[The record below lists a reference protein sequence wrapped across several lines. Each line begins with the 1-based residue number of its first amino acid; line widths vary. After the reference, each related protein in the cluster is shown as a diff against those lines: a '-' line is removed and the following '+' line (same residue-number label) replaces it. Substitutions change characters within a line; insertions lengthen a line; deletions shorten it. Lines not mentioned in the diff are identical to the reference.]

1 MSDASR
7 IGSYRVD
14 LQPIGRRA
22 ELGPG
27 QTLLDAT
34 RAAGVELVSLCGGE
48 GWCQSCL
55 VRVVSG
61 LVSPP
66 SPVETKAL
74 SPEQLSAG
82 LRLACETVPLSDVKV
97 DIPPESL
104 ATQQRLSIEGQDVA
118 VKADPLVTPLDVT
131 LAPPTGHDLRA
142 DATRLSDACAVLRDA
157 PVEICPAVL
166 RTLSGQL
173 RSQGW
178 QARLAVRDHEGSLN
192 TAKGPRELAA
202 KSGQEGVG
210 PAPRFAPRGA
220 APGEVVAVLAPGD
233 RLFGLAVDIG
243 TTKLAAYLVDLAT
256 GHTVA
261 KTGEMNPQIGYG
273 EDVISRI
280 GYCAEHADGR
290 IVLQARLVETLN
302 TLVTQLCHEAGA
314 AQPQIVDAVAVGN
327 TAMHH
332 LFAGLPVDQL
342 ARAPYVAAVSDPLDL
357 RASDLGLVLASG
369 ASVHLPANIAGF
381 VGADHV
387 AMALATGAW
396 EETDRC
402 VVALDIG
409 TNTEV
414 TLTRGGRIWCC
425 SCASG
430 PAFEGAHIQDG
441 MRAAPGAIERVQ
453 IGEDG
458 KPHLKTIGD
467 QPPVGICGSGILDA
481 VSELLRAG
489 VINQKGAFLEGAPG
503 VSAEEGVH
511 RYILAAAETT
521 SHGRPVVINRKDI
534 NEVQLAKAAIRT
546 GVDVLLHEAGASWKE
561 IEEFIIAGA
570 FGTYLDVE
578 SSVNIGMFPPLPM
591 ERFHQVGNAAGA
603 GARQMLVSA
612 SRRCAA
618 AALARKVTYV
628 ELTVHRE
635 FTRRFLKALY
645 LSS

>member
-1 MSDASR
+1 M
-7 IGSYRVD
+7 
-14 LQPIGRRA
+14 
-22 ELGPG
+22 
-27 QTLLDAT
+27 
-34 RAAGVELVSLCGGE
+34 
-48 GWCQSCL
+48 
-55 VRVVSG
+55 
-61 LVSPP
+61 
-66 SPVETKAL
+66 
-74 SPEQLSAG
+74 
-82 LRLACETVPLSDVKV
+82 
-97 DIPPESL
+97 
-104 ATQQRLSIEGQDVA
+104 
-118 VKADPLVTPLDVT
+118 
-131 LAPPTGHDLRA
+131 
-142 DATRLSDACAVLRDA
+142 
-157 PVEICPAVL
+157 
-166 RTLSGQL
+166 
-173 RSQGW
+173 
-178 QARLAVRDHEGSLN
+178 
-192 TAKGPRELAA
+192 
-202 KSGQEGVG
+202 
-210 PAPRFAPRGA
+210 
-220 APGEVVAVLAPGD
+220 LAPGD

-256 GHTVA
+256 GHTIA

-314 AQPQIVDAVAVGN
+314 MQPQIVDAVVVGN

-342 ARAPYVAAVSDPLDL
+342 AHAPYVAAVSDPLDL
-357 RASDLGLVLASG
+357 RASDLGLVLAPG
-369 ASVHLPANIAGF
+369 ANVHLPANIAGF

-402 VVALDIG
+402 IVALDIG

-414 TLTRGGRIWCC
+414 TLTKGGRIWCC

-453 IGEDG
+453 ISEDE
-458 KPHLKTIGD
+458 KPHLKTIDD
-467 QPPVGICGSGILDA
+467 QPPIGICGSGILDA

-489 VINQKGAFLEGAPG
+489 IINGKGAFREDAPG
-503 VSAEEGVH
+503 VSAEEGVY
-511 RYILAAAETT
+511 RYTLATTETT
-521 SHGRPVVINRKDI
+521 GHGRAVVVNRKDI

-546 GVDVLLHEAGASWKE
+546 GVDVLLHEAGASCDE

-578 SSVNIGMFPPLPM
+578 SSVNIGMFPALPM

-612 SRRCAA
+612 SRRYAA
-618 AALARKVTYV
+618 AALACKVTYV

>member
-1 MSDASR
+1 MSDTSR
-7 IGSYRVD
+7 IGSFRVD
-14 LQPIGRRA
+14 LQPVGRRA

-34 RAAGVELVSLCGGE
+34 RAAGVELVSLCSGE
-48 GWCQSCL
+48 GWCHSCL
-55 VRVVSG
+55 VRAVSG

-66 SPVETKAL
+66 SLVEKAAL
-74 SPEQLSAG
+74 SPEQLAAG
-82 LRLACETVPLSDVKV
+82 FRLACETVPLSDVKV

-104 ATQQRLSIEGQDVA
+104 TTQQRLSIEGQDVA

-131 LAPPTGHDLRA
+131 LAPPTSHDLRA
-142 DATRLSDACAVLRDA
+142 DATRLSDACATLGHA
-157 PVEICPAVL
+157 PVEICSEVL
-166 RTLSGQL
+166 RTLSDQL

-178 QARLAVRDHEGSLN
+178 QARLAVRDHEGSLKD
-192 TAKGPRELAA
+192 AKAPRELAG
-202 KSGQEGVG
+202 KSGQGAVG
-210 PAPRFAPRGA
+210 PAPRFAPQGA
-220 APGEVVAVLAPGD
+220 SPDKVVAVLAPGD
-233 RLFGLAVDIG
+233 RLFGLAVDIS

-256 GHTVA
+256 SHTVA

-302 TLVTQLCHEAGA
+302 TLATQLCHEAGA
-314 AQPQIVDAVAVGN
+314 TQLQIVDAVAVGN

-342 ARAPYVAAVSDPLDL
+342 GRAPYVAAVSDPLDL
-357 RASDLGLVLASG
+357 RASDLGLVLAPG
-369 ASVHLPANIAGF
+369 ASVQLPANIAGF

-414 TLTRGGRIWCC
+414 TLTKGGRIWCC

-489 VINQKGAFLEGAPG
+489 IINRKGAFREGAPG
-503 VSAEEGVH
+503 VSAEEGV
-511 RYILAAAETT
+511 YQYTLAPAETT
-521 SHGRPVVINRKDI
+521 GHGRSVVVNRKDI

-546 GVDVLLHEAGASWKE
+546 GVDVLLHEAGASWEE

-578 SSVNIGMFPPLPM
+578 SSMNIGMFPALPM
-591 ERFHQVGNAAGA
+591 ERFRQVGNAAGA
-603 GARQMLVSA
+603 GARQILVSA

-618 AALARKVTYV
+618 ATLARKVTYV

>member
-1 MSDASR
+1 M
-7 IGSYRVD
+7 
-14 LQPIGRRA
+14 
-22 ELGPG
+22 
-27 QTLLDAT
+27 
-34 RAAGVELVSLCGGE
+34 
-48 GWCQSCL
+48 
-55 VRVVSG
+55 
-61 LVSPP
+61 
-66 SPVETKAL
+66 
-74 SPEQLSAG
+74 
-82 LRLACETVPLSDVKV
+82 
-97 DIPPESL
+97 
-104 ATQQRLSIEGQDVA
+104 
-118 VKADPLVTPLDVT
+118 
-131 LAPPTGHDLRA
+131 
-142 DATRLSDACAVLRDA
+142 AVL
-157 PVEICPAVL
+157 
-166 RTLSGQL
+166 T
-173 RSQGW
+173 
-178 QARLAVRDHEGSLN
+178 
-192 TAKGPRELAA
+192 
-202 KSGQEGVG
+202 
-210 PAPRFAPRGA
+210 
-220 APGEVVAVLAPGD
+220 PGD

-314 AQPQIVDAVAVGN
+314 TQPQIVDAVVVGN

-342 ARAPYVAAVSDPLDL
+342 GRAPYVAAVSDPLDL
-357 RASDLGLVLASG
+357 RAADLGLVLAPG

-481 VSELLRAG
+481 VSELLRTG
-489 VINQKGAFLEGAPG
+489 IIDRKGAFQAGAPG
-503 VSAEEGVH
+503 
-511 RYILAAAETT
+511 
-521 SHGRPVVINRKDI
+521 
-534 NEVQLAKAAIRT
+534 
-546 GVDVLLHEAGASWKE
+546 
-561 IEEFIIAGA
+561 
-570 FGTYLDVE
+570 
-578 SSVNIGMFPPLPM
+578 
-591 ERFHQVGNAAGA
+591 
-603 GARQMLVSA
+603 
-612 SRRCAA
+612 
-618 AALARKVTYV
+618 
-628 ELTVHRE
+628 
-635 FTRRFLKALY
+635 
-645 LSS
+645 